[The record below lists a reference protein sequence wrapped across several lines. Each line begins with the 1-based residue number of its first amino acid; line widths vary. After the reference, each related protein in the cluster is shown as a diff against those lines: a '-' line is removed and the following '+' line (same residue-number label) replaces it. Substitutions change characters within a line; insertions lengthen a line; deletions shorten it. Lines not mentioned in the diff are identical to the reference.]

1 MVLQEAFEW
10 QIALYLFLGGV
21 GAGAILS
28 AVLADLYNREK
39 YINYIKAASLIGM
52 PAVSIGCFFLLIDL
66 GQGLTKPWLLI
77 YLFANPTSAIMWGT
91 LILSLFIGLATLY
104 AGYNFNIIKFGGETI
119 VKVALIF
126 LCLGTA
132 GYTGILL
139 GLLKAIPFWHQT
151 GIPILFIVS
160 GVSTGISSA
169 VVVKELILRN
179 KDAIHTIETSHYYL
193 LLIEFILF
201 MGMIFVALNGVPEMV
216 ASMKVLLTGHYA
228 FQFWFIFMFLGL
240 VLPIIL
246 YTFQEAKKLHLKG
259 SALVVIELLVLL
271 GGFYLRYLVIHAGI
285 YTEKFTQYW
294 R

>member
-1 MVLQEAFEW
+1 MVLQSAFEW

-28 AVLADLYNREK
+28 AVLADFYNREK

-52 PAVSIGCFFLLIDL
+52 PAVSIGCLFLLIDL

-91 LILSLFIGLATLY
+91 LILSLFIGVSTLY
-104 AGYNFNIIKFGGETI
+104 GAYNFNIIKFGGGFI
-119 VKVALIF
+119 VKAALIF

-160 GVSTGISSA
+160 AVSTGISSA
-169 VVVKELILRN
+169 VVLKELLFRGSEE
-179 KDAIHTIETSHYYL
+179 IHTIERGHYYL
-193 LLIEFILF
+193 LLIELIIIV
-201 MGMIFVALNGVPEMV
+201 GMIIVALNGVPEMA
-216 ASMKVLLTGHYA
+216 ASMKLLLAGHYA
-228 FQFWFIFMFLGL
+228 FHFWFIFMFLGL

-259 SALVVIELLVLL
+259 NFLVIVELLVLL

-285 YTEKFTQYW
+285 YTDKFVQYW

>member
-104 AGYNFNIIKFGGETI
+104 AAYNFNIIKFGGETI

-201 MGMIFVALNGVPEMV
+201 VGMIFVALNGVPEMV